1 MLLGYRRGDREV
13 GRGWGSL
20 AVAAVLLQGLAA
32 FLAKVVITP
41 VGPSALLISS
51 AAVQTLVTF
60 ALVRRA
66 KVPLPSFETPLDR
79 WNAAVLALA
88 PVATIGYLWA
98 LSRGPASVI
107 LPFVAVA
114 PALGGMLGA
123 IALGERT
130 TRTQRLG
137 IAVGLV
143 GAVLLAM
150 GARADEPSDGT
161 FGASEPGPSAGG
173 T

>member
-1 MLLGYRRGDREV
+1 MLLGYRRGDRGTGSEW
-13 GRGWGSL
+13 RSL
-20 AVAAVLLQGLAA
+20 AG
-32 FLAKVVITP
+32 
-41 VGPSALLISS
+41 
-51 AAVQTLVTF
+51 
-60 ALVRRA
+60 
-66 KVPLPSFETPLDR
+66 
-79 WNAAVLALA
+79 AAVLALA
-88 PVATIGYLWA
+88 AVATIGYLWA
-98 LSRGPASVI
+98 LSRGSASVI

-150 GARADEPSDGT
+150 G
-161 FGASEPGPSAGG
+161 GAGR
-173 T
+173 